1 MSMTPNQI
9 MQATVFG
16 GATPERRPAA
26 VSEGGQW
33 QLQRAGMTLPELFAL
48 PDHGAEMS
56 LQAASDWNSDIVW
69 NNGAGFGPLIEAL
82 GCEVE
87 YRVGAGGT
95 IVRPALESIDE
106 VDKLPAGPDEIRE
119 AILANENCVALIEQ
133 LKLIVEGNK
142 GYRTVALGLTGP
154 FTFAGQMMVM
164 DNFIKGVLRK
174 PDQFRAYIE
183 WAMQA
188 QIVLAGLLQES
199 GANLALMADPL
210 SSGDVISP
218 KVYASLAQ
226 PAIEGVVRAI
236 KQRDENCM
244 VAVHMCGHT
253 TARLENLKQVGLDI
267 FSFDQNDLAESIEIV
282 GDAYTLLGNVP
293 TSELLLNGTPEQ
305 VREYSEGMLMVAE
318 GHTKFILS
326 AGCDMP
332 PSAPLENI
340 LAMTNSV
347 H

>member
-1 MSMTPNQI
+1 MTMTPNQI
-9 MQATVFG
+9 MQATVAG
-16 GATPERRPAA
+16 GSPDRRPAA

-48 PDHGAEMS
+48 PDAGAEMS

-69 NNGAGFGPLIEAL
+69 NNGAGFGPLIEAM
-82 GCEVE
+82 GCEVV
-87 YRVGAGGT
+87 YKVGAGGT
-95 IVRPALESIDE
+95 IVRPALQSIDE
-106 VDKLPAGPDEIRE
+106 VDKLPKDYDAIRE
-119 AILANENCVALIEQ
+119 AILANEHCGKLIEQ
-133 LKLIVEGNK
+133 LGKIVEGND

-164 DNFIKGVLRK
+164 DDFIKGVLRK
-174 PDQFRAYIE
+174 PEQFRAYIE

-188 QIVLAGLLQES
+188 QIVLADLLLDT
-199 GANLALMADPL
+199 GANMALMADPL

-218 KVYASLAQ
+218 KVFESLAK
-226 PAIEGVVRAI
+226 PAITGVVRHI
-236 KQRDENCM
+236 KQRSPQCM

-253 TARLENLKQVGLDI
+253 TARLEGLKDVGLDI
-267 FSFDQNDLAESIEIV
+267 FSFDQNDLRESIEIV
-282 GDAYTLLGNVP
+282 GDAYTLMGNVP

-305 VREYSEGMLMVAE
+305 VREYCEGMLEVAQ
-318 GHTKFILS
+318 GHTKFILT

-332 PSAPLENI
+332 PGAPLENI
-340 LAMTNSV
+340 LAMNNSV